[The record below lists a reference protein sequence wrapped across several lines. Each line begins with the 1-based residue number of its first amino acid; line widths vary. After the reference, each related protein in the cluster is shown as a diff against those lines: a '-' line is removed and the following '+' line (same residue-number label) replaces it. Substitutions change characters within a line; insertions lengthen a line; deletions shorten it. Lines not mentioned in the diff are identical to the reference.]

1 MHKFGMIF
9 LCLFI
14 SLAAQAETD
23 TVLISDIDD
32 TLKVQYVLDLPEA
45 AKYVLDD
52 RTRFMGMNSLYQ
64 ALAQDNQGM
73 KFYYVSKA
81 PEWLMGTT
89 HRSFLAKGQFPQ
101 GDYYPR
107 TEYSADTHK
116 LQTISKIIDSEKPLN
131 VILVG
136 DNGEADSKVYDL
148 LEKKYINSGIRF
160 FQYIR
165 DVYNSPAF
173 GGKGV
178 RPRGTQKLFVTPIE
192 IALELEVQGLIQHD
206 TTETLINNLTP
217 LIAAEEGRPSVGTIA
232 FPYFVK
238 CQDFVWYWDQSI
250 LVYPILQDL
259 KAKIYKRCQMQ

>member
-1 MHKFGMIF
+1 MPKFGMIF
-9 LCLFI
+9 LCLLMA
-14 SLAAQAETD
+14 LAAKAETD

-32 TLKVQYVLDLPEA
+32 TLKVQYVLDLSEA
-45 AKYVLDD
+45 AKYVIDD

-64 ALAQDNQGM
+64 AIAHDNPEM

-81 PEWLMGTT
+81 PEWLMGRT
-89 HRSFLAKGQFPQ
+89 HRSFLAKGEFPK
-101 GDYYPR
+101 GDYHPR
-107 TEYSADTHK
+107 TEYPAETHK
-116 LQTISKIIDSEKPLN
+116 IQTISKIIESEKPLN

-136 DNGEADSKVYDL
+136 DNGEADSKVYDY
-148 LEKKYINSGIRF
+148 LEQKYINSGIRF

-165 DVYNSPAF
+165 DVYNSPVF

-178 RPRGTQKLFVTPIE
+178 RPRGTQKLFVTPVE
-192 IALELEVQGLIQHD
+192 IALELEVQGLIKHD

-217 LIAAEEGRPSVGTIA
+217 QIAAEEGRPSVGTIA

-238 CQDFVWYWDQSI
+238 CQDFVWYWDQSV

-259 KAKIYKRCQMQ
+259 KAKIYKRCQLQ

>member
-1 MHKFGMIF
+1 MKLGMIF
-9 LCLFI
+9 LCLLFA
-14 SLAAQAETD
+14 LVAKAETD

-45 AKYVLDD
+45 AKYAIDD
-52 RTRFMGMNSLYQ
+52 RTRFMGMNALYQ
-64 ALAQDNQGM
+64 ALAQDNPEM

-81 PEWLMGTT
+81 PEWLMGRT
-89 HRSFLAKGQFPQ
+89 HRSFLAKGHFPK

-107 TEYSADTHK
+107 TEYPADTHK

-136 DNGEADSKVYDL
+136 DNGEADSKVYDQ
-148 LEKKYINSGIRF
+148 LERKYINSGIRF

-165 DVYNSPAF
+165 DVYNSPIF
-173 GGKGV
+173 GGKGSL
-178 RPRGTQKLFVTPIE
+178 PRGTQKLFVTPIE
-192 IALELEVQGLIQHD
+192 IALELEFQGLIQHD
-206 TTETLINNLTP
+206 TTEGLINELTP
-217 LIAAEEGRPSVGTIA
+217 RIVAEAEYPRVGTIA

-238 CQDFVWYWDQSI
+238 CQNFVWYWDQSI

-259 KAKIYKRCQMQ
+259 KAKIYKRCQLQ